1 MSDTVINAEK
11 LAKRYRIGLK
21 EEMNDTM
28 VGAIGHF
35 LRSPLERFRSLK
47 KLSTFTDDPNG
58 PDDIIWALKDVSF
71 SIKQGEVVG
80 FIGSNGA
87 GKSTLLKILAG
98 ITEPTEGRAVI
109 KGRIASLL
117 EVGTGFHPEL
127 TGRENIYLNG
137 TILGMKKA
145 EIDQMFDQIV
155 DFAEVEKFIETP
167 VKRYSSG
174 MRVRLAF
181 AVAAHLQPEIL
192 LVDEVLAVG
201 DAAFQ
206 KKCLGKM
213 ENVARAG
220 RTVLFVSHKMGSI
233 RKLCGEVYWLDGGRV
248 KDNGSADD
256 VVNKYE
262 REVFS
267 RATSQSKN
275 NSEFVNEE
283 EGLAVKKIETEIISN
298 KGTEDLRIVIE
309 GTAVKPIKTLQIAI
323 LLSTL
328 DGIIVSRI
336 GPGIAKS
343 GLKDLYGDWQAV
355 FLVRGI
361 TRYLTG
367 GDYLLQIR
375 FRRSFGG
382 MLLNIEEAAII
393 QVPSTDVYGVG
404 KNVSFRRNGLVP
416 LPITF
421 SWKSL

>member
-1 MSDTVINAEK
+1 
-11 LAKRYRIGLK
+11 
-21 EEMNDTM
+21 
-28 VGAIGHF
+28 
-35 LRSPLERFRSLK
+35 
-47 KLSTFTDDPNG
+47 
-58 PDDIIWALKDVSF
+58 
-71 SIKQGEVVG
+71 
-80 FIGSNGA
+80 
-87 GKSTLLKILAG
+87 
-98 ITEPTEGRAVI
+98 
-109 KGRIASLL
+109 
-117 EVGTGFHPEL
+117 
-127 TGRENIYLNG
+127 
-137 TILGMKKA
+137 
-145 EIDQMFDQIV
+145 
-155 DFAEVEKFIETP
+155 
-167 VKRYSSG
+167 
-174 MRVRLAF
+174 VRLAF

-233 RKLCGEVYWLDGGRV
+233 RKLCGEVYWLDSGRV
-248 KDNGSADD
+248 KDSGAADE

-267 RATSQSKN
+267 RTKLRSEN
-275 NSEFVNEE
+275 NSTFVNQE
-283 EGLAVKKIETEIISN
+283 EGFVIKKIATEVSSN
-298 KGTEDLRIVIE
+298 NGSEDLQIVIE
-309 GTAVKPIKTLQIAI
+309 GTAVRPIKTLQIAI

-343 GLKDLYGDWQAV
+343 VLKDLYGDWQAV

-367 GDYLLQIR
+367 GDYLLQIK

-393 QVPSTDVYGVG
+393 QVPSTDVCGVG
-404 KNVSFRRNGLVP
+404 KNVSSRRNGLVP